1 MSFKKNPTDLI
12 VRKIAADLFGP
23 QCGIALWKHNESYT
37 LPAMLIWIRGKWDAL
52 YPIQSL

>member
-12 VRKIAADLFGP
+12 VRKMAADLFGP